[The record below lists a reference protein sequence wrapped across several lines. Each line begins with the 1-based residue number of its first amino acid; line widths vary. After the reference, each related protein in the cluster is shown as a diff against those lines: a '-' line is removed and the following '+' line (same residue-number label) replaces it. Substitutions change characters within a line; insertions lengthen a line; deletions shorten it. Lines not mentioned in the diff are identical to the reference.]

1 MLFGRYA
8 SNAREARFPQLWLG
22 RQWAACPSVQ
32 GPAGLNLYDLAGG
45 RQRGTLTNMDVATDW
60 VRSQGRY
67 ALDFDGIND
76 TVEVP
81 DSDSLDITGG
91 ITVSAWIYRRTGN
104 GYRVIVAK
112 RIGSAAPTAVNYQLN
127 LHTTAGAL
135 EWYNL
140 TEYISTY
147 IVPTDVW
154 THVAGTVTA
163 GGVLNLWA
171 NGVSVY
177 SATGV
182 ARVANTATLRI
193 GTRPDGGE
201 AFNGQMD
208 DVAIYNRAITAGEMR
223 LLAMRRGIAY
233 EMRRDIVFGQ
243 SGFKAYLARQR
254 AGLIGGGV

>member
-1 MLFGRYA
+1 MGLRDGLVG
-8 SNAREARFPQLWLG
+8 SW
-22 RQWAACPSVQ
+22 CPSL
-32 GPAGLNLYDLAGG
+32 GPTA
-45 RQRGTLTNMDVATDW
+45 GTLLDRSGRNGHGTLVGMDQSTDW
-60 VRSQGRY
+60 VQSGGAG
-67 ALDFDGIND
+67 ALDFDGTND

-91 ITVSAWIYRRTGN
+91 ITVSAWVYRRTAS
-104 GYRVIVAK
+104 GYRVIVSK
-112 RIGSAAPTAVNYQLN
+112 RVGSATPTAVNYQLN

-140 TEYISTY
+140 TEYISSY
-147 IVPTDVW
+147 IVPTNVW
-154 THVAGTVTA
+154 THVAGTVTS

-201 AFNGQMD
+201 AFSGQMD
-208 DVAIYNRAITAGEMR
+208 DVAIWNRSLTAPEMR
-223 LLAMRRGIAY
+223 QLYTQGRGGWLRQPRR
-233 EMRRDIVFGQ
+233 RVFGYVPPT
-243 SGFKAYLARQR
+243 FRAAWIQR
-254 AGLIGGGV
+254 AKLIGGGV

>member
-1 MLFGRYA
+1 MALRDGLVGA
-8 SNAREARFPQLWLG
+8 W
-22 RQWAACPSVQ
+22 CPSL
-32 GPAGLNLYDLAGG
+32 GPTA
-45 RQRGTLTNMDVATDW
+45 GTLLDRSGRNGHGTLVGMDQSTDW
-60 VRSQGRY
+60 VQSGGAG
-67 ALDFDGIND
+67 ALDFDGTND

-91 ITVSAWIYRRTGN
+91 ITVSAWVYRRTAS

-112 RIGSAAPTAVNYQLN
+112 RVGSATPTAVNYQLN

-140 TEYISTY
+140 TEYISSY
-147 IVPTDVW
+147 IVPTNVW
-154 THVAGTVTA
+154 THVAGTVTS

-201 AFNGQMD
+201 AFSGQMD
-208 DVAIYNRAITAGEMR
+208 DVAIWNRSLTAPEMR
-223 LLAMRRGIAY
+223 QLYTQGRGGWLRQPRR
-233 EMRRDIVFGQ
+233 RVFGYVPPT
-243 SGFKAYLARQR
+243 FRAAWIQR
-254 AGLIGGGV
+254 AKLIGGGV

>member
-1 MLFGRYA
+1 MGLRDGLA
-8 SNAREARFPQLWLG
+8 GAW
-22 RQWAACPSVQ
+22 CPSL
-32 GPAGLNLYDLAGG
+32 GATA
-45 RQRGTLTNMDVATDW
+45 GTLLDRSGRNNHGTLVSMDQSTDW
-60 VRSQGRY
+60 VQSGGAG
-67 ALDFDGIND
+67 ALDFDGTND

-81 DSDSLDITGG
+81 DSNSLDITGG
-91 ITVSAWIYRRTGN
+91 ITVSAWVYRRTGS

-112 RIGSAAPTAVNYQLN
+112 RVGSGVPTAVNYQLN

-140 TEYISTY
+140 SEYISSY
-147 IVPTDVW
+147 IVPTNAW

-163 GGVLNLWA
+163 GGALNLWA

-208 DVAIYNRAITAGEMR
+208 DVAIWNRSLTAPEMQQLYTQGR
-223 LLAMRRGIAY
+223 GGWLRQPRRRTY
-233 EMRRDIVFGQ
+233 
-243 SGFKAYLARQR
+243 GFIPPTFRAAWIQR
-254 AGLIGGGV
+254 AKLIGGGV